1 MKVSNFNPSP
11 HRNINCL
18 GHDLKDECKKRAQDG
33 NNWTETELV
42 VLYRQLVK
50 FLVTLNER
58 QSLHRRINPKA
69 IVFKSDNKIKLT
81 NFDSISVD
89 KEHSKTITRTS
100 AATEDSQFVAPE
112 YGENSH
118 SYSSKVD
125 VFSTG
130 IVMMYMA
137 TAVD

>member
-1 MKVSNFNPSP
+1 M
-11 HRNINCL
+11 
-18 GHDLKDECKKRAQDG
+18 
-33 NNWTETELV
+33 
-42 VLYRQLVK
+42 
-50 FLVTLNER
+50 
-58 QSLHRRINPKA
+58 
-69 IVFKSDNKIKLT
+69 FKSDKVIKLT

-89 KEHSKTITRTS
+89 IDHAKTMTRTS